1 MWYFTAL
8 LQSLAQLTELMGNLE
23 RVNVNRVAKR
33 HRISLV

>member
-8 LQSLAQLTELMGNLE
+8 LLAQLTELMGNLE
-23 RVNVNRVAKR
+23 RVNVNGVAKL